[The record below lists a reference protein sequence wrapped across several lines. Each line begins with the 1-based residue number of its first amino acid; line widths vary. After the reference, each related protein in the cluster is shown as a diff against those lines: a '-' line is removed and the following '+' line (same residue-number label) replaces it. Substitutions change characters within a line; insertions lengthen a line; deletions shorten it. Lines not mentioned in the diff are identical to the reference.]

1 MHLSCTVIAQTKAHG
16 KCLSALPDVI
26 IMASDSK
33 RISDDDLRRK
43 ITLPGLK
50 RLFRLYIYIKPYK
63 WEYALGLLF
72 LLLSSGASLVFP
84 KLLGQLVDFGNK
96 GTLGAEI
103 NRIAL
108 ILILVL
114 SAQSLFAFFRIYLFV
129 KVAEK
134 TLADLRQSTF
144 NHLVKLPMKFF
155 QHRRVGELN
164 SRISADITLL
174 QDALTS
180 TLAEFIRQLV
190 IIIGGVTLMMFT
202 SWKLTIFMLLIFP
215 AIMIL
220 TAVFGR
226 YIRKLSKQ
234 AQAQVADSNTIVE
247 ETLQGI
253 QSVKSFTNEYFEMD
267 RYRSK
272 TLDIAQTGIK
282 NGRLRGAFSSFV
294 ILGLF
299 GTMVAVIWR
308 GSILISTGEIATG
321 ELFSFVIYTVFIG
334 GTIGG
339 MADVFAR
346 VQKFI
351 GATEDLMEILNEKT
365 EEVTDLRPKDSSIK
379 VPEKSRVNGNP
390 NEHQK
395 AELVLQ
401 GEIRLEELSFYYPS
415 RPEAEVLKELSAII
429 SPGSL
434 TALAGPSGAGKSTLT
449 ALLLRLYEPSS
460 GRILF
465 DGIDGSNIPLSVLR
479 SQMAIVP
486 QDIFL
491 FGGTIRENIA
501 YGRTGALDNE
511 IEEAARQANAWEFI
525 SQFPQGLD
533 TLVGERGMQLS
544 GGQRQRVA
552 IARAVLKDPK
562 ILILDEATSSL
573 DAENERLVQ
582 DALEKLMKGRTS
594 IVIAHRLAT
603 IRRADQILVLDKGR
617 IVERGTHEELLQAP
631 AGLYRGLSQLQFT
644 S

>member
-1 MHLSCTVIAQTKAHG
+1 MAAETK
-16 KCLSALPDVI
+16 
-26 IMASDSK
+26 
-33 RISDDDLRRK
+33 RNSDDDLKRK
-43 ITLPGLK
+43 ITLPGLR
-50 RLFRLYIYIKPYK
+50 RLFRLYVYIKPYK

-84 KLLGQLVDFGNK
+84 KLLGQLVDFGNRGIL
-96 GTLGAEI
+96 GTEI
-103 NRIAL
+103 DRIAI

-114 SAQSLFAFFRIYLFV
+114 SAQSLFAYFRIFLFV

-202 SWKLTIFMLLIFP
+202 SWKLTLFMLLILP

-272 TLDIAQTGIK
+272 TLDIAQTGIR

-351 GATEDLMEILNEKT
+351 GATEDLMEILNERT
-365 EEVTDLRPKDSSIK
+365 EEVTDLRKNFSTAVK
-379 VPEKSRVNGNP
+379 LQVNGNSGIQ
-390 NEHQK
+390 QK
-395 AELVLQ
+395 TDPVLL
-401 GEIRLEELSFYYPS
+401 GEIRLDELSFHYPS

-429 SPGSL
+429 PPGSL

-449 ALLLRLYEPSS
+449 ALLLRLYEPTS
-460 GRILF
+460 GRIMF
-465 DGIDGSNIPLSVLR
+465 DGTDGSNIPLSVLR

-501 YGRTGALDNE
+501 YGRTGATEAE
-511 IEEAARQANAWEFI
+511 IEDAARKANAWEFI
-525 SQFPQGLD
+525 SQFPQALD

-552 IARAVLKDPK
+552 IARAVLKDPR

-573 DAENERLVQ
+573 DSENERLVQ

-631 AGLYRGLSQLQFT
+631 SGLYRGLSQLQFT
-644 S
+644 N

>member
-1 MHLSCTVIAQTKAHG
+1 MNDENLK
-16 KCLSALPDVI
+16 
-26 IMASDSK
+26 
-33 RISDDDLRRK
+33 RK
-43 ITLPGLK
+43 ITLPGLY
-50 RLFRLYIYIKPYK
+50 RLFRLYKYIKPYK
-63 WEYALGLLF
+63 FEYGLGLLF
-72 LLLSSGASLVFP
+72 LLGTSAASLVFP
-84 KLLGQLVDFGNK
+84 KFLGQLVDYGNR
-96 GTLGAEI
+96 GTLGDEI

-114 SAQSLFAFFRIYLFV
+114 IAQSVFAFFRIFLFV
-129 KVAEK
+129 RVGEK
-134 TLADLRQSTF
+134 TLADLRQATYD
-144 NHLVKLPMKFF
+144 HIIRLPMKFF

-190 IIIGGVTLMMFT
+190 IIIGGVSLMMYT
-202 SWKLTIFMLLIFP
+202 SWKLTLFMLMILP
-215 AIMIL
+215 AIMIM

-253 QSVKSFTNEYFEMD
+253 QSVKSFTNEYYEMS
-267 RYRSK
+267 RYQAK
-272 TLDIAQTGIK
+272 TIDIAQTGIR
-282 NGRLRGAFSSFV
+282 NGRLRAFFNSFV
-294 ILGLF
+294 IIGLF

-308 GSILISTGEIATG
+308 GSMLIAEGEIATG

-351 GATEDLMEILNEKT
+351 GATEDILEILNE
-365 EEVTDLRPKDSSIK
+365 
-379 VPEKSRVNGNP
+379 VPEPVFDVKDIPS
-390 NEHQK
+390 HQ
-395 AELVLQ
+395 VLK
-401 GEIRLEELSFYYPS
+401 GRITFENLTFSYPS
-415 RPEAEVLKELSAII
+415 RPDAQVLSGINAEVKEDNIV
-429 SPGSL
+429 
-434 TALAGPSGAGKSTLT
+434 ALVGPSGAGKSTMT
-449 ALLLRLYEPSS
+449 ALLLRLYEPTS

-465 DGIDGSNIPLSVLR
+465 DGTDGSKIPLSILR

-501 YGRTGALDNE
+501 YGRKGATDE
-511 IEEAARQANAWEFI
+511 MIEDAARKANAWDFI
-525 SQFPQGLD
+525 SKFPEGLN

-573 DAENERLVQ
+573 DSESERLVQ

-603 IRRADQILVLDKGR
+603 IRRADLILVLDNGR
-617 IVERGTHEELLQAP
+617 IIEQGKHEELLLSQD
-631 AGLYRGLSQLQFT
+631 GLYKSLSEMQFLT
-644 S
+644 M